1 MFPIVLKGMNDAIK
15 RCLGPGDFIRIRKA
29 HQISPVDSLVFGE
42 VLGAVREDQLRCRM
56 YCSMTTAILTKF
68 TLQPIITSFFP
79 VAARTVNT
87 EVVATNIIEDL
98 TRDAVEDI
106 VFILPIQEFESGNVF
121 VTGATNV
128 YFVRFIMDQ
137 AQSSITNFSSTN
149 FFGYHFIQPLTVRI
163 FGALNTLAY
172 TIKKLMYHRPEA
184 EDTKRSTRIF
194 FTSDAFHY
202 LVYKMQDVSAI
213 KCCSSK
219 KQRVIKYYDDLKSE
233 STSKVVDVTILRVI
247 TRSALMELRSILGV
261 GIGLGSTQ
269 YKPSKTRPLQYCTI
283 NTTLTSVECAPV
295 LPQQL
300 IRKPLYPWYAD
311 GIDLSFYEQ
320 NTMLSCQVRFSRLRI
335 TTPEVATSRITAA
348 NVVADNPG
356 AYVGAWFEYDNKTF
370 EVYNIESGTCY
381 CHCMEEEGL
390 KIELPND
397 IVNDL
402 VGKFG
407 S

>member
-1 MFPIVLKGMNDAIK
+1 MNDAIK

-172 TIKKLMYHRPEA
+172 TIKKLMYHRQIN
-184 EDTKRSTRIF
+184 KI
-194 FTSDAFHY
+194 
-202 LVYKMQDVSAI
+202 I
-213 KCCSSK
+213 N
-219 KQRVIKYYDDLKSE
+219 
-233 STSKVVDVTILRVI
+233 
-247 TRSALMELRSILGV
+247 ALDKLLNYAPYNQFLWGNHEVFPL
-261 GIGLGSTQ
+261 
-269 YKPSKTRPLQYCTI
+269 TRPLEDWPD
-283 NTTLTSVECAPV
+283 L
-295 LPQQL
+295 
-300 IRKPLYPWYAD
+300 RLYKLA
-311 GIDLSFYEQ
+311 FRNRQ
-320 NTMLSCQVRFSRLRI
+320 
-335 TTPEVATSRITAA
+335 
-348 NVVADNPG
+348 
-356 AYVGAWFEYDNKTF
+356 
-370 EVYNIESGTCY
+370 
-381 CHCMEEEGL
+381 
-390 KIELPND
+390 
-397 IVNDL
+397 
-402 VGKFG
+402 
-407 S
+407 